1 MGGTGPICQ
10 SSMRPDAGRF
20 IAYAI
25 HTGQVLYG
33 ITGELKGEIESTNG
47 AREWKTSIYSI
58 VLSEPA
64 MGFPNPSPAKREVEG
79 DASLMSDMTC
89 EVADEPAIL
98 ERSF

>member
-1 MGGTGPICQ
+1 MEN
-10 SSMRPDAGRF
+10 
-20 IAYAI
+20 
-25 HTGQVLYG
+25 V
-33 ITGELKGEIESTNG
+33 STV
-47 AREWKTSIYSI
+47 YSI

-64 MGFPNPSPAKREVEG
+64 MGFPNPSPTKREVEG